1 MFGVRSFQASFLLL
15 RTRSSPLQS
24 SLANDMEP
32 DLQVEFADILTLSP
46 AEQRAGLQRVQEKI
60 SIGKSD
66 IALLEKQQREEI
78 AQLEER
84 HRGERALLD
93 AKQRELEEKQR
104 EWEAALDRV
113 VFPVL
118 TIPPEIV
125 SLIFIASL
133 PTNLHPEP
141 SPNTAPLLVAQIC
154 RRWREIALETSE
166 LWASVYIPAARRN
179 GSELLE
185 AWLQR
190 AKGVPVSLYL
200 DPQSALVHSPIS
212 FLTTYSA
219 QVRSLSITLSLTDV
233 QDLLVL
239 RPSFPVFRGLAMNI
253 NEKLGDDVVFFEDFP
268 ALLELRASGSVYTIS
283 TSTLGTYP
291 TLTKLHID
299 QQISAT
305 DFHRVLRACP
315 HLLELEVLEVSAD
328 NSQPDVTSHPT
339 LEVFDCCDQSRP
351 PICILDSLSVPNLRK
366 LTIQTGMG
374 LKSLIHFLER
384 SSCSL
389 RYLELANGFG
399 STHEEWQQCLNHLPC
414 LESLVFDSRPCIFFE
429 AAASSLFLPLLRDL
443 EVTFD
448 GDDIDYGSAAN
459 FLSSRR
465 DTMGIFHSLEINL
478 NSYFNPRPEA
488 TTNLAGVAAL
498 VKHGAKISVDDTGF
512 ALQWKYLAQPVE

>member
-133 PTNLHPEP
+133 PTTLHPEP

-253 NEKLGDDVVFFEDFP
+253 NEKLGDDVVIFEDFP

-283 TSTLGTYP
+283 ISTLGTYP

-399 STHEEWQQCLNHLPC
+399 PSAPPTKNGSNVSIT
-414 LESLVFDSRPCIFFE
+414 SLVWSP
-429 AAASSLFLPLLRDL
+429 ASSLFLPLLRDL

-448 GDDIDYGSAAN
+448 GDDINYGSAAK